1 MHGIKRQEVLREA
14 AASFNFKGYH
24 ATSLTEIATS
34 LGVTKAALYHYF
46 PNKNSLLAAC
56 FEQAMDVAFASLER
70 GRKQGKNGRDRLV
83 LTISGYVSQ
92 LIDELNCCVVL
103 MEEHALEPGDRAK
116 LVRQRDKFERALRAL
131 VKEGIEDGSVVP
143 CDPKLAIFV
152 ILGAMNWVPKWF
164 KPSGAWKPGQL
175 TLALSQIFER
185 ALSST
190 PAAALPRDVGDL
202 PVIGAGGAGE
212 SITRQRVLTFAV
224 APGRCQSKKAKAEEN
239 MKIETRRTAP
249 AFLFIALTPGRHCH
263 DRQSGCWRARGR
275 LSLCDGRHR
284 DRDRAQHHRHREFR
298 ARRDGDADDLLCL
311 LADGRRRACPGGRR
325 CRSRSCS
332 GWCRAS

>member
-1 MHGIKRQEVLREA
+1 LFPTKEDVHGIKRQEVLREA

-24 ATSLTEIATS
+24 ATSLNEIAAS

-70 GRKQGKNGRDRLV
+70 GRKEGKNGRDRLV

-103 MEEHALEPGDRAK
+103 MEEQALEPGDRAK

-164 KPSGAWKPGQL
+164 KPSGAWKPEQL
-175 TLALSQIFER
+175 TVALSQIFER
-185 ALSST
+185 ALSSA
-190 PAAALPRDVGDL
+190 PAAALSRDVGEL
-202 PVIGAGGAGE
+202 PIDVSVE
-212 SITRQRVLTFAV
+212 RTRPAPSGKRVLTYAAAAGV
-224 APGRCQSKKAKAEEN
+224 APGKVAPNKKVKV
-239 MKIETRRTAP
+239 
-249 AFLFIALTPGRHCH
+249 
-263 DRQSGCWRARGR
+263 
-275 LSLCDGRHR
+275 
-284 DRDRAQHHRHREFR
+284 
-298 ARRDGDADDLLCL
+298 
-311 LADGRRRACPGGRR
+311 GGK
-325 CRSRSCS
+325 S
-332 GWCRAS
+332 

>member
-1 MHGIKRQEVLREA
+1 MFPTKAEVHGIKRREVLREA

-56 FEQAMDVAFASLER
+56 FEHAMEVAFASLER
-70 GRKQGKNGRDRLV
+70 GRKQGRNGRDRLV

-103 MEEHALEPGDRAK
+103 MEEQALEPGDRAK

-131 VKEGIEDGSVVP
+131 VREGIDDGSVVP

-164 KPSGAWKPGQL
+164 KPSGAWKPEQL
-175 TLALSQIFER
+175 TAGARPDLRPRAVVEARRRVATRRRRDPRCRRARAGRQPSGKRVLAFTGPVR
-185 ALSST
+185 AT
-190 PAAALPRDVGDL
+190 QNKKAR
-202 PVIGAGGAGE
+202 AGGK
-212 SITRQRVLTFAV
+212 S
-224 APGRCQSKKAKAEEN
+224 
-239 MKIETRRTAP
+239 
-249 AFLFIALTPGRHCH
+249 
-263 DRQSGCWRARGR
+263 
-275 LSLCDGRHR
+275 
-284 DRDRAQHHRHREFR
+284 
-298 ARRDGDADDLLCL
+298 
-311 LADGRRRACPGGRR
+311 
-325 CRSRSCS
+325 
-332 GWCRAS
+332 

>member
-1 MHGIKRQEVLREA
+1 MFPTKADVHGIKRQEVLREA

-24 ATSLTEIATS
+24 GTSLTEIATS

-56 FEQAMDVAFASLER
+56 FEQAMDVAFASLEH

-103 MEEHALEPGDRAK
+103 MEEQALEPGDRAK
-116 LVRQRDKFERALRAL
+116 LVRQRDRFERALRAL
-131 VKEGIEDGSVVP
+131 VKEGIDDGSVVP

-164 KPSGAWKPGQL
+164 KPGGAWTPEQL

-185 ALSST
+185 ALSSA
-190 PAAALPRDVGDL
+190 PAVALTRDVGDL
-202 PVIGAGGAGE
+202 QVTGLQEPARPLPPGK
-212 SITRQRVLTFAV
+212 RVLTFTSPSRAV
-224 APGRCQSKKAKAEEN
+224 QNKKVKA
-239 MKIETRRTAP
+239 
-249 AFLFIALTPGRHCH
+249 
-263 DRQSGCWRARGR
+263 
-275 LSLCDGRHR
+275 
-284 DRDRAQHHRHREFR
+284 
-298 ARRDGDADDLLCL
+298 
-311 LADGRRRACPGGRR
+311 GGK
-325 CRSRSCS
+325 S
-332 GWCRAS
+332 

>member
-1 MHGIKRQEVLREA
+1 VLREA

-24 ATSLTEIATS
+24 ATSLNEIAAS

-103 MEEHALEPGDRAK
+103 MEEQALEPGDRAK

-164 KPSGAWKPGQL
+164 KPSGAWTPEQL
-175 TLALSQIFER
+175 TVALSQIFER
-185 ALSST
+185 ALSSA

-202 PVIGAGGAGE
+202 PIPTPAEPARSNASGK
-212 SITRQRVLTFAV
+212 RVLTFAV
-224 APGRCQSKKAKAEEN
+224 APAAAAAKKVKV
-239 MKIETRRTAP
+239 
-249 AFLFIALTPGRHCH
+249 
-263 DRQSGCWRARGR
+263 
-275 LSLCDGRHR
+275 
-284 DRDRAQHHRHREFR
+284 
-298 ARRDGDADDLLCL
+298 
-311 LADGRRRACPGGRR
+311 GGK
-325 CRSRSCS
+325 S
-332 GWCRAS
+332 